1 MLTSHDEPDF
11 FPITISQHI
20 TRGPTHNLAPIA
32 LDRVQQNAEGKPFR
46 VNVFSFWLE
55 GLIVYFHRPGANVL
69 VPPNNAHRVG
79 HGEKL
84 VVQCFPT
91 EGSFETMNLVQGL
104 HEAHLQWPE
113 TMARLGAKAPIDCE
127 SMLRSYRSIVGPN
140 HPWIVRRE

>member
-46 VNVFSFWLE
+46 VNVFRFWLE